1 MYVLYSLGFS
11 SDWKSTRRLCIH
23 ASNDSLMNVGALM
36 ADCAHV
42 VAYITCSEHVLQ
54 QSAQGCV

>member
-1 MYVLYSLGFS
+1 MYSLVFS
-11 SDWKSTRRLCIH
+11 SDWNSTRRLCIH
-23 ASNDSLMNVGALM
+23 ASSDSLTDVGVLM
-36 ADCAHV
+36 ADCAHG